1 MKKLIGELGHFTAPI
16 SICFNASEKQTSYNL
31 FRSLERV
38 FGNYLNLEV
47 FDLNNE
53 VHFKEKKYRKSKSKV
68 LILTSLSK
76 IDYGDLEQISKS
88 KVLIGFLEF
97 REEGITTETI
107 RKISLLDR
115 VITCSQHSYELLS
128 ATSSKDKIYRIDL
141 ALDLRRFYNLKSNLL
156 EKSGCQIG
164 VVCDKEQAKIFIS
177 NIDLLSKHLSAH
189 LDLTLL
195 LQPVELSL
203 DEYNELKHAIPIGI
217 KNRIILL
224 DPVYSIWQQMEFF
237 KSIDCLLDLL
247 PKGSF
252 NPVNL
257 EATSA
262 DIRVIYLD
270 ELHSICGILKRGS
283 QKAISNTLVEND
295 FRLLKFKYKKVFFS
309 DFQEV
314 DESKRLVVV
323 PSDAGFFSVFN
334 TLISIKA
341 FWKGVH
347 GFSQVTPEWSSKKVL
362 DFWQTENLTS
372 YCYAGI
378 EEGNVFYS
386 IFDNYE
392 AFEDLKSS
400 LNKDANRGKTYEAH
414 SPNLEADPDLTYVF
428 ADRLY
433 RSAGFEE
440 WRKEMHRELEG
451 LRPNPLIV
459 KRIDSVFE
467 KVTKD
472 DLVVGM
478 HVRHPSHA
486 MEQPN
491 SEIPLSE
498 DFIRVAQ
505 EIILAEKM
513 KYRNIYVFLATDQQI
528 VVEEFKSVF
537 GDKLIAFSEITRV
550 TETQSKEY
558 DSLEESKKLSVGH
571 QVQHIAAS
579 DRAKWSSNLA
589 FEIVCDAWALAR
601 SQIFLHSV
609 SNVATAVTYINPD
622 LISLPIRKRDSLE
635 KAKGRKSLA
644 QISSMI

>member
-16 SICFNASEKQTSYNL
+16 SICFDASEKQTSYNL
-31 FRSLERV
+31 FRSLDRV

-47 FDLNNE
+47 FDLNAG
-53 VHFKEKKYRKSKSKV
+53 VLLKEKKFRNSKSKV
-68 LILTSLSK
+68 FILTSLSK
-76 IDYGDLEQISKS
+76 ISYRDLEQISKL

-97 REEGITTETI
+97 REEKITTEMV

-115 VITCSQHSYELLS
+115 VITSSQHSYEILS
-128 ATSSKDKIYRIDL
+128 AMTHKDKIYRIEL
-141 ALDLRRFYNLKSNLL
+141 ALDLRRFYNLKSAIL

-164 VVCDKEQAKIFIS
+164 IVCDKEQATIFIS
-177 NIDLLSKHLSAH
+177 NIDILAKHLSVH
-189 LDLTLL
+189 LDLTLI

-203 DEYNELKHAIPIGI
+203 DEYNELKQAIPIGI

-247 PKGSF
+247 PKGRF
-252 NPVNL
+252 NPVNI

-262 DIRVIYLD
+262 DIKVIYLE
-270 ELHSICGILKRGS
+270 ELRSVCGILKSGS

-309 DFQEV
+309 DFQDV
-314 DESKRLVVV
+314 DEPKRLVVV

-362 DFWQTENLTS
+362 EFWQTDSLTS

-378 EEGNVFYS
+378 DEGNVFYS

-392 AFEDLKSS
+392 AFEELKSS
-400 LNKDANRGKTYEAH
+400 LKKGADKEETYEAH

-433 RSAGFEE
+433 RSAGFDA

-459 KRIDSVFE
+459 ERIDSVFA
-467 KVTKD
+467 KVTEE
-472 DLVVGM
+472 DLVIGM

-505 EIILAEKM
+505 EILLAEKM
-513 KYRNIYVFLATDQQI
+513 KYRNTYVFLATDQQI

-537 GDKLIAFSEITRV
+537 GDKLIAFSEVTRV

-558 DSLEESKKLSVGH
+558 DSLEDSRKLIVGH

-635 KAKGRKSLA
+635 KAQGRKLLA
-644 QISSMI
+644 QISSII